1 MLTTNR
7 PPEISTNPDYKYVF
21 VCGLARSGTS
31 MLGRNIARLENC
43 AGFKNTG
50 ALQDEGQFLQDIY
63 PVAAD
68 LGGAGRFGF
77 NQRAHRTE
85 DSELLTPEN
94 ITRLHASWHAYW
106 DKSKTICV
114 EKTPG
119 NLLMTRFLQA
129 AFPNSYFI
137 VVKRH
142 PVPVSIS
149 SQRWKMN
156 ITSMHSMFEHWLHCH
171 ELFEQDKNYLKRL
184 YELSYE
190 DYIADSA
197 RYHAEIAAFIGTRV
211 PEPPKEDEFYYVN
224 EWRNPAGVRVP
235 EHSMEEVSVAH
246 NQKYFDRWSELL
258 RRSFFKSYYR
268 YIAKKYEP
276 RFARWGYSLT
286 SGMPNA
292 DEVLRNES
300 KVYTVAGPLYCFG
313 ADVFFFCWRF
323 GVRLKGHAK
332 QLIKALL
339 PQFVLMRIRQA
350 REEASRDQKRA
361 GALSRHA

>member
-1 MLTTNR
+1 M
-7 PPEISTNPDYKYVF
+7 STSPDYKYVF

-43 AGFKNTG
+43 TGFKNTG

-77 NQRAHRTE
+77 NPRAHRTE

-94 ITRLHASWHAYW
+94 VARLHASWHPYW

-142 PVPVSIS
+142 PVPVSMS

-171 ELFEQDKNYLKRL
+171 ELFEQDKKYLKRL

-211 PEPPKEDEFYYVN
+211 PEPPKEDEFYYVT

-258 RRSFFKSYYR
+258 RNSPFRNYYR

-276 RFARWGYSLT
+276 RFAKWGYSLT
-286 SGMPNA
+286 NGMANA
-292 DEVLRNES
+292 DQVIRNES

-313 ADVFFFCWRF
+313 ADLFFFCWRF
-323 GVRLKGHAK
+323 GVRLKGGAK
-332 QLIKALL
+332 RVIKALL
-339 PQFVLMRIRQA
+339 PQFVLMRIRRA
-350 REEASRDQKRA
+350 REGTSRDQKRA

>member
-1 MLTTNR
+1 MLTTNQPAR
-7 PPEISTNPDYKYVF
+7 ISTNPDYKYVF

-43 AGFKNTG
+43 TGFKNTG

-77 NQRAHRTE
+77 DPRAHRTE
-85 DSELLTPEN
+85 NSPLLTPEN
-94 ITRLHASWHAYW
+94 IARLRASWHAYW
-106 DKSKTICV
+106 DKSKAICV

-149 SQRWKMN
+149 SQRWKIN

-171 ELFEQDKNYLKRL
+171 ELFEHDKKYLKRV

-190 DYIADSA
+190 DYIADPA

-211 PEPPKEDEFYYVN
+211 PEPPKEDKFYYVSQ
-224 EWRNPAGVRVP
+224 WRTPAGVRVP

-246 NQKYFDRWSELL
+246 NQKYFDRWSKLL
-258 RRSFFKSYYR
+258 KNSFFKSYYL
-268 YIAKKYEP
+268 YITRKYEP
-276 RFARWGYSLT
+276 RFAKWGYSLT
-286 SGMPNA
+286 NGMANGSELLPGG
-292 DEVLRNES
+292 S
-300 KVYTVAGPLYCFG
+300 KAYAVIGPLYCSG
-313 ADVFFFCWRF
+313 ADAFFFCWRF
-323 GVRLKGHAK
+323 GLRLKAHAK
-332 QLIKALL
+332 QAIKALL
-339 PQFVLMRIRQA
+339 PQFVLIRIRQA
-350 REEASRDQKRA
+350 REEASRDQKQA